1 MLRMKGIKDGKKV
14 IFNGVL
20 LGAKGID
27 RRLKQD
33 SVKDKKDL
41 LGVKLENE

>member
-1 MLRMKGIKDGKKV
+1 MLRMKDIKDGKKV

-27 RRLKQD
+27 RRLKLD

>member
-1 MLRMKGIKDGKKV
+1 MKDIKDGKKV
-14 IFNGVL
+14 IFDGVL

-27 RRLKQD
+27 RRLKRD

>member
-1 MLRMKGIKDGKKV
+1 MKDIKDGKKV

-20 LGAKGID
+20 FGAKGID
-27 RRLKQD
+27 RRLKHD

>member
-1 MLRMKGIKDGKKV
+1 MKDIKDGKKV

-27 RRLKQD
+27 KAVRTGFSERYEGF
-33 SVKDKKDL
+33 V
-41 LGVKLENE
+41 GG